1 MINLGLSAG
10 GMMFVIGFLVRRQ
23 RSTAISAFSGWA
35 KRVPFLALTFLII
48 ALASIAAPGTNVF
61 VSEFLVLAGA
71 FKAQP
76 LYAVIS
82 VIGVV
87 LGAAYILFL
96 YGRVMLG
103 NGEQPSV
110 AGLLDLNRREA
121 AIGIILMILIIFLGI
136 YPLPVLNRIE
146 PSILTVSQRLNG
158 GYQSKVVVKTSS
170 RTVQHPSEAL
180 TGLNPEGAGLRTSK
194 GGE

>member
-1 MINLGLSAG
+1 MINLGLMLEGCSSSD
-10 GMMFVIGFLVRRQ
+10 FVRRQ

-48 ALASIAAPGTNVF
+48 ALPNAAPGTNVF

-71 FKAQP
+71 FKAP

-103 NGEQPSV
+103 NGEQPRV

-121 AIGIILMILIIFLGI
+121 AIGIILMILIIFLG
-136 YPLPVLNRIE
+136 
-146 PSILTVSQRLNG
+146 PSCLC
-158 GYQSKVVVKTSS
+158 
-170 RTVQHPSEAL
+170 
-180 TGLNPEGAGLRTSK
+180 
-194 GGE
+194 